1 MILRTKA
8 LVIREY
14 TIGESDK
21 YITLFTKEIGKI
33 QVLAPRAKK
42 SDKGFASGTQVF
54 VYGDFM
60 LTRFKDTYR
69 LVGVEVIEM
78 FHSIREDLMHLSY
91 ASYIMEFIQSVTE
104 PDLPQPDLLKLTL
117 MTLKA
122 FTKGEM
128 SPQLIRRT
136 FELRAMSLMGFMPQL
151 EACTSCGEVLLEDA
165 EHIYYFSPEEG
176 GLVCQSCKIEVN
188 FSLSIQYTTLYCMK
202 YIVGAPLGRL
212 FHFTLTPE
220 VQAELDGVCEA
231 YVGYYIDKEFKTLDF
246 IERIEKM

>member
-1 MILRTKA
+1 MILKTKA

-60 LTRFKDTYR
+60 LTSFKDTYR

-78 FHSIREDLMHLSY
+78 FHSIREDLMNLSY

-104 PDLPQPDLLKLTL
+104 PELPQQDLLKLTL

-122 FTKGEM
+122 LTKGEM
-128 SPQLIRRT
+128 TPQLIRRT
-136 FELRAMSLMGFMPQL
+136 FELRAMSLIGFMPQL
-151 EACTSCGEVLLEDA
+151 MACSGCGEVLEEDA
-165 EHIYYFSPEEG
+165 RQIYYFSPEEG
-176 GLVCQSCKIEVN
+176 GLVCKSCKLDVN

-202 YIVGAPLGRL
+202 YIVNVPLNQL
-212 FHFTLTPE
+212 FYFNLTPE
-220 VQAELDGVCEA
+220 IQAELDGVCEA

-246 IERIEKM
+246 IGRIEKM

>member
-1 MILRTKA
+1 MIIRTKA

-60 LTRFKDTYR
+60 LTSFKDTYR

-78 FHSIREDLMHLSY
+78 FHSIREDLMNLSY

-104 PDLPQPDLLKLTL
+104 PELPQQDLLKLTL

-122 FTKGEM
+122 FTRGEM
-128 SPQLIRRT
+128 IPQIIRRT
-136 FELRAMSLMGFMPQL
+136 FELRAMSLIGFMPQL
-151 EACTSCGEVLLEDA
+151 EVCSGCGEVLIEDGRD
-165 EHIYYFSPEEG
+165 IYFFSPEEG
-176 GLVCQSCKIEVN
+176 GLVCKVCKMDVN
-188 FSLSIQYTTLYCMK
+188 FKLSIQYSTLYAMK
-202 YIVGAPLGRL
+202 YIIGTPLGRL
-212 FHFTLTPE
+212 FHFNLVPE
-220 VQAELDGVCEA
+220 VRLELDSVCEA
-231 YVGYYIDKEFKTLDF
+231 YIGYYIDREFKTLDF
-246 IERIEKM
+246 IERLEKM

>member
-14 TIGESDK
+14 TVGESDK

-60 LTRFKDTYR
+60 LTSFKDTYR

-78 FHSIREDLMHLSY
+78 FHNIREDLMVLSY
-91 ASYIMEFIQSVTE
+91 ASYIMEFVQSVTE
-104 PDLPQPDLLKLTL
+104 PDLSQPELLKLTL

-128 SPQLIRRT
+128 LPQLIRRV
-136 FELRAMSLMGFMPQL
+136 FELRAMSLIGFMPQL
-151 EACTSCGEVLLEDA
+151 EACTGCGEILKEDA
-165 EHIYYFSPEEG
+165 KQIYYFSPEAG
-176 GLVCQSCKIEVN
+176 GVVCKSCKMEVN
-188 FSLSIQYTTLYCMK
+188 FSLTIQYTTLYCMK

-212 FHFTLTPE
+212 FHFNLTPDI
-220 VQAELDGVCEA
+220 QAELDGVCMA